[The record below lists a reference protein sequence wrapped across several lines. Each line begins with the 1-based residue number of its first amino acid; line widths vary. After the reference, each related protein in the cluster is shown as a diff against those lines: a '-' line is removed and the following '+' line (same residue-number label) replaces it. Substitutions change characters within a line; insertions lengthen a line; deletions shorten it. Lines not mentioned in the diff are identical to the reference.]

1 MPQDMFQQKIYV
13 PSTLL
18 RLGWDGGL
26 ILSDTPKG
34 QPEKQADS
42 EISAIVFHLLII
54 EISLLLEIKSG
65 RVVSSATEFNIALDI
80 KI

>member
-1 MPQDMFQQKIYV
+1 MGRWPHFV
-13 PSTLL
+13 
-18 RLGWDGGL
+18 RH
-26 ILSDTPKG
+26 PKG

-42 EISAIVFHLLII
+42 EISAIVFHLSII